1 MDKPGTPMRQGDVF
15 GKASELFL
23 AAELLTSCKK
33 MHMQFDGDYN
43 NWLAFHDTF
52 VALIHSNPDVHDI
65 QKFHYLRA
73 ALKGEAAQ
81 LIESIGISS
90 ANYPIAWQTLVSRYA
105 NEYLLKK
112 RHLQALLDCPRMK
125 KESAAALHS
134 VVDEYERHTKTLRQ
148 LGEPI
153 DSWSTMLEHL
163 LCLRLD
169 DATQKA
175 WEDFATT
182 TTNPDFGCLIDFLHR
197 RIRVL
202 ESMSVNHQAQPTSN
216 QQPPMFRRPP
226 FHKTVSHAVTEATPR
241 KCHSCDQHHPL
252 FQCPRFERMSVAD
265 RLKVV
270 NDQHLCHNCFRQDH
284 LARNCQ
290 SKFSCRHCRKRHHSL
305 LHPGY
310 HPLETEQSS
319 TTVRPLTYTPK
330 PIVKQDAAPNRR
342 PPTSTN
348 AVSEQTSNSSQ
359 TSNANVL
366 LSTVVLMVLDC
377 NGQAHPARAL
387 LDNGSQSNII
397 SDRLCQLL
405 RLKRNKINIPVFGV
419 GESSSSVN
427 HSVSATIRSRT
438 SDFEIGLDF
447 LVMPRITID
456 LPVVSSPSNDWH
468 APKDLPLA
476 DPTFNKTGAIDML
489 LGAEHF
495 FTYVNPGTRIVEG
508 ENPILIKSVFGWIV
522 TGRNQTPLQSPP
534 EACHVSL
541 SDPLHEAMERFWLL
555 EELENRPNYSVE
567 EQQCESHYI
576 SNVSRTPEGRYIV
589 RLPRHPNF
597 DHMLGESKSA
607 ALRRFYSLE
616 RRLSREPHL
625 MEEYHSFLSEY
636 LSLGHMRVV
645 SPNEE
650 EPQQVHYLPHHAV
663 LKEASTTTK
672 VRVVFDGSAKTS
684 TGYSLNDALQVGPIV
699 QDELLTL
706 VLRFR
711 KYPIALVAD
720 IAKMYGQVLLHPDDT
735 SLQRILWR
743 FHPDDPIN
751 TYELSTVTYGLA
763 PSSFLATRTLQQLAA
778 DEGDAYPHGAPALK
792 KGFYVDDYIGG
803 ADTEE
808 EAIETREELDELLA
822 KGGFQL
828 RKWASNS
835 EKVLEGL
842 DPSTRIATQP
852 TMKFDH
858 EEPIKA
864 LGICWEP
871 RTDLL
876 RFDSTPTVGNG
887 PPTKRSIL
895 SAVSKHFDPLG
906 ITAPVIIRAK
916 MLLQELWLQPCGW
929 DEEVSDA
936 IQDKWN
942 SYCTDLPK
950 IVSYRVERYAF
961 LPNSYVQL
969 HTFADASQQAY
980 GACIYARSTDV
991 EGAVKV
997 RLIASKSKV
1006 APLKRVSIPRLELS
1020 AAVLAARLH
1029 KRVSEALDMPITASH
1044 FWSDSTVT
1052 LEWLRSPPYTWSTFI
1067 ANRVSEIQTTTQGSY
1082 WHHIAG
1088 RENPADLVSR
1098 GMTVEKFLSSNLWH
1112 HGPAWL
1118 TAPETEWPI
1127 STQQQKTPEEIQ
1139 ERRRMVAAVQ
1149 NKPEVNGMFDTS
1161 LCYNRLTR
1169 VTAYCLRF
1177 IQACRSGRRRT
1188 TSSPCPEL
1196 DVITNAITV
1205 EEMSAARM
1213 KLIKLA
1219 QADVFAEEIRY
1230 LGKGKAVSKH
1240 SSLRLL
1246 SPFIDDSGILRV
1258 GGRLRLSDQP
1268 YITKHPILLPNS
1280 HPLTRSIAMH
1290 YHLRLLHGGGR
1301 VTLAAIRQEFWPIQG
1316 RRLVNHIVR
1325 NCFRCSRA
1333 SPVPAK
1339 QQTGQL
1345 PLQRII
1351 PSRPFS
1357 VTGVD
1362 FAGPV
1367 YMKAIHKRASPTK
1380 AYISVFVCFVTKAV
1394 HLELVSDLSTPAFLN
1409 ALRRFIARRGC
1420 PTHIH
1425 SDNNGKNFE
1434 GARNAL
1440 HELYQMLQREKAS
1453 GFIAT
1458 HCSSQGIQWH
1468 MTPPKA
1474 PQFGGLWEAA
1484 VKVAKKHMY
1493 RQLGNAKLSFEDMS
1507 TVLAQIEG
1515 AMNSRPL
1522 TPLTEDPND
1531 LAVLTPAH
1539 FLIGTTQSALPD
1551 AEVCQVPINRL
1562 DHYRALQHR
1571 VQQFWHQWQ
1580 TEYLQELQ
1588 KENRINAPNTAIQP
1602 GRMVVVVD
1610 EFLAP
1615 VKWPLARI
1623 VNTIEGPDGLIR
1635 VVDLHTTKGIIR
1647 RPVTKIC
1654 LLPFESGTQ

>member
-1 MDKPGTPMRQGDVF
+1 MADERSRQQLINRRTTLIAALGRAEQFVEKYVAERDSGQVKLRLESLDTVWMGLEDVQTQLEDLELTNQGMAQNLAF
-15 GKASELFL
+15 RSHNETRYFQIKASLQSYLPNVPPSTNAILQSSPSGLSGIKLPTISLPE
-23 AAELLTSCKK
+23 
-33 MHMQFDGDYN
+33 FDGDYN

-148 LGEPI
+148 LG
-153 DSWSTMLEHL
+153 
-163 LCLRLD
+163 
-169 DATQKA
+169 
-175 WEDFATT
+175 
-182 TTNPDFGCLIDFLHR
+182 
-197 RIRVL
+197 
-202 ESMSVNHQAQPTSN
+202 
-216 QQPPMFRRPP
+216 
-226 FHKTVSHAVTEATPR
+226 
-241 KCHSCDQHHPL
+241 
-252 FQCPRFERMSVAD
+252 
-265 RLKVV
+265 
-270 NDQHLCHNCFRQDH
+270 
-284 LARNCQ
+284 
-290 SKFSCRHCRKRHHSL
+290 
-305 LHPGY
+305 Y

-319 TTVRPLTYTPK
+319 TTVRPSTYTPK

-468 APKDLPLA
+468 APQDLPLA

-522 TGRNQTPLQSPP
+522 TGRNQTPLKSPP

-555 EELENRPNYSVE
+555 EEVENRPNYSVE

-645 SPNEE
+645 PPSEE

-672 VRVVFDGSAKTS
+672 
-684 TGYSLNDALQVGPIV
+684 
-699 QDELLTL
+699 DELLTL

-720 IAKMYGQVLLHPDDT
+720 IAKMYRQVLLHPDDT
-735 SLQRILWR
+735 PLQRILWR
-743 FHPDDPIN
+743 FHPDDPVT

-808 EAIETREELDELLA
+808 KAIETREELDELLA

-842 DPSTRIATQP
+842 DPSRIVTQP

-876 RFDSTPTVGNG
+876 RFDSAPTVGNG

-906 ITAPVIIRAK
+906 LTAPVIIRAK

-929 DEEVSDA
+929 DEEVSDT

-1052 LEWLRSPPYTWSTFI
+1052 LEWLRSPPYTWSTFV

-1127 STQQQKTPEEIQ
+1127 NTQQQKTPEEIL

-1188 TSSPCPEL
+1188 TSSPCPEF

-1316 RRLVNHIVR
+1316 RRLVNHI
-1325 NCFRCSRA
+1325 
-1333 SPVPAK
+1333 
-1339 QQTGQL
+1339 
-1345 PLQRII
+1345 RIT

-1425 SDNNGKNFE
+1425 SDNGKNFE

-1474 PQFGGLWEAA
+1474 PHFGGLWEAA

-1493 RQLGNAKLSFEDMS
+1493 RQLGNAKLSF
-1507 TVLAQIEG
+1507 
-1515 AMNSRPL
+1515 
-1522 TPLTEDPND
+1522 
-1531 LAVLTPAH
+1531 
-1539 FLIGTTQSALPD
+1539 
-1551 AEVCQVPINRL
+1551 VP
-1562 DHYRALQHR
+1562 
-1571 VQQFWHQWQ
+1571 
-1580 TEYLQELQ
+1580 
-1588 KENRINAPNTAIQP
+1588 
-1602 GRMVVVVD
+1602 
-1610 EFLAP
+1610 
-1615 VKWPLARI
+1615 
-1623 VNTIEGPDGLIR
+1623 
-1635 VVDLHTTKGIIR
+1635 
-1647 RPVTKIC
+1647 
-1654 LLPFESGTQ
+1654 